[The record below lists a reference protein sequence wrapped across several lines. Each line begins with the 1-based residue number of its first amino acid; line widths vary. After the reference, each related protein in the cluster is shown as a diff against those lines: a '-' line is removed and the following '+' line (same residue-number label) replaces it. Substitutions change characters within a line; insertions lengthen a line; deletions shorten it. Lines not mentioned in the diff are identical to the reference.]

1 MFLTSTAD
9 GVTTL
14 TLSRPPVNAISEEWV
29 RAFEAKLDD
38 LARGP
43 RFTVLHIRSEQKVFC
58 AGADLKQV
66 QERMDAAD
74 GPDRM
79 YSYVAGIQRL
89 YARIESLPQVTIAE
103 IGGAAMGGGFELALA
118 CDLRIA
124 ANEAKLG
131 LPEVRLGLIPGAG
144 GTQRLTRLCGPALA
158 SRLILGAEI
167 LDGAAAA
174 ELGVV
179 HWAVPRAELAQRAAE
194 MARPYRRSAGRGAR
208 RQQGLHRRRP
218 TARARRLHRRIGIH
232 PAAAQQCRDASARPG
247 FPCGRGRSFKT
258 DEKRDGM
265 MTFDGK
271 VALVTGGASGIG
283 KATVMA
289 FARQGA
295 TVICADVNA
304 AAGEALKQ
312 EAAGAKL
319 KVDFVAID
327 MGNSGSVRTAAAE
340 VLARYPRVDILVNAA
355 GWGDIQPYMQNTPEF
370 IDRAIAIN
378 LTGPAHLTQALL
390 PPMIAANGGKIV
402 NIASDAGRVGSGG
415 ETVYAGAK
423 GGLIAFTK
431 SLAREVARYS
441 INVNCV
447 CPGPTDTPML
457 ATRSEKLR
465 EAFLK
470 AIPFRRFAKPEEIAD
485 AVLFFASPQ
494 SAYVTGQVMSV
505 SGGLTFAG

>member
-1 MFLTSTAD
+1 
-9 GVTTL
+9 
-14 TLSRPPVNAISEEWV
+14 
-29 RAFEAKLDD
+29 
-38 LARGP
+38 
-43 RFTVLHIRSEQKVFC
+43 
-58 AGADLKQV
+58 
-66 QERMDAAD
+66 MDMAD

-79 YSYVAGIQRL
+79 YAYVAGIQRL
-89 YARIESLPQVTIAE
+89 YFRIEALPQVVLAE

-124 ANEAKLG
+124 ANEAKVG
-131 LPEVRLGLIPGAG
+131 LPEARLGLIPGAG

-158 SRLILGAEI
+158 SRLILGAEV
-167 LDGAAAA
+167 LDGATAAT
-174 ELGVV
+174 LGVV
-179 HWAVPRAELAQRAAE
+179 HWAVPRAELAARAAE
-194 MARPYRRSAGRGAR
+194 IAE
-208 RQQGLHRRRP
+208 
-218 TARARRLHRRIGIH
+218 RIADL
-232 PAAAQQCRDASARPG
+232 PAAALAASKACIAAAGQP
-247 FPCGRGRSFKT
+247 GRGGYT
-258 DEKRDGM
+258 DELEFTRSLLTNAETRQRVQAFLAGAADPANRQSKIETGVEAM
-265 MTFDGK
+265 MFDGK

-304 AAGEALKQ
+304 AAGEALKK
-312 EAAGAKL
+312 EAGGANL

-327 MGNSGSVRTAAAE
+327 LGNSNSIRAGAAE
-340 VLARYPRVDILVNAA
+340 VLKRYPRVDILVNAA

-370 IDRAIAIN
+370 INRVIAIN
-378 LTGPAHLTQALL
+378 LAGPAHLTQALL
-390 PPMIAANGGKIV
+390 PPMIAANGGKVI

-485 AVLFFASPQ
+485 AVVFFASPQ
-494 SAYVTGQVMSV
+494 SDYVTGQVMSV

>member
-1 MFLTSTAD
+1 
-9 GVTTL
+9 
-14 TLSRPPVNAISEEWV
+14 
-29 RAFEAKLDD
+29 
-38 LARGP
+38 
-43 RFTVLHIRSEQKVFC
+43 
-58 AGADLKQV
+58 
-66 QERMDAAD
+66 
-74 GPDRM
+74 
-79 YSYVAGIQRL
+79 
-89 YARIESLPQVTIAE
+89 
-103 IGGAAMGGGFELALA
+103 
-118 CDLRIA
+118 
-124 ANEAKLG
+124 
-131 LPEVRLGLIPGAG
+131 
-144 GTQRLTRLCGPALA
+144 
-158 SRLILGAEI
+158 
-167 LDGAAAA
+167 
-174 ELGVV
+174 
-179 HWAVPRAELAQRAAE
+179 
-194 MARPYRRSAGRGAR
+194 
-208 RQQGLHRRRP
+208 
-218 TARARRLHRRIGIH
+218 
-232 PAAAQQCRDASARPG
+232 
-247 FPCGRGRSFKT
+247 
-258 DEKRDGM
+258 
-265 MTFDGK
+265 MTFDGM

-289 FARQGA
+289 LARQGA

-304 AAGEALKQ
+304 AAGEALKK
-312 EAAGAKL
+312 EASGANL

-327 MGNSGSVRTAAAE
+327 MGNSESVRAGAAQ
-340 VLARYPRVDILVNAA
+340 VLKKYPRVDILVNAA

-370 IDRAIAIN
+370 IDRVIAIN
-378 LTGPAHLTQALL
+378 LAGPTHLTQALL

-485 AVLFFASPQ
+485 AVVFFAGPQ
-494 SAYVTGQVMSV
+494 SNYVTGQVMSV